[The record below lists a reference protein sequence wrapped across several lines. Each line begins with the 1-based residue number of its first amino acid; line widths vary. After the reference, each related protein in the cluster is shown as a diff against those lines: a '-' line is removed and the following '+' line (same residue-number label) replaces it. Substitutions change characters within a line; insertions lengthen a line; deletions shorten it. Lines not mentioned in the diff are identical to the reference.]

1 MKKYLFGFAAVIA
14 LGFSACTDDEPVNDG
29 PAVSPIVAK
38 WEVTDFTTRVQDS
51 MTNGN
56 LLDTTISET
65 YAANEMVIDLRANG
79 DAITTYEEDGMMD
92 SDTGYYTY
100 NAPILKLYEDKSDMT
115 DFNEY
120 TVTLSGNNVA
130 LKSKDFYETM
140 DFGGFPLTLKI
151 GLTINA
157 KKK

>member
-14 LGFSACTDDEPVNDG
+14 LGFSACTDDEPTTDN
-29 PAVSPIVAK
+29 PTVSPIVAK
-38 WEVTDFTTRVQDS
+38 WEVTDITSRVQDS

-56 LLDTTISET
+56 LLDTTISEM
-65 YAANEMVIDLRANG
+65 YAANEMVIDLRDNG
-79 DAITTYEEDGMMD
+79 DVITTYDDNGMID

-100 NAPILKLYEDKSDMT
+100 TAPILKLYEDKSNMT
-115 DFNEY
+115 EFEEY

-130 LKSKDFYETM
+130 LKGKDFYQTM
-140 DFGGFPLTLKI
+140 DFGGFPLSLKI
-151 GLTINA
+151 SITLNA

>member
-38 WEVTDFTTRVQDS
+38 LDVTDINSRVQDS

-56 LLDTTISET
+56 LFDTTISET

-92 SDTGYYTY
+92 SDTSYYTY

-115 DFNEY
+115 DFEEY
-120 TVTLSGNNVA
+120 TVTLSCNNVA
-130 LKSKDFYETM
+130 LKGQDFYETM
-140 DFGGFPLTLKI
+140 DF
-151 GLTINA
+151 
-157 KKK
+157 

>member
-14 LGFSACTDDEPVNDG
+14 LGFSACTDDEPTTDT
-29 PAVSPIVAK
+29 PTVSPIVAI
-38 WEVTDFTTRVQDS
+38 WEVTDITSRVQDS

-56 LLDTTISET
+56 LIDTTVSQT

-79 DAITTYEEDGMMD
+79 DVITTFDEDGMID

-100 NAPILKLYEDKSDMT
+100 NAPILKLYEDKTNMT
-115 DFNEY
+115 DFEEY

-130 LKSKDFYETM
+130 LKGKPFYETM
-140 DFGGFPLTLKI
+140 DFGGFPLSLKI
-151 GLTINA
+151 SVTLNA

>member
-38 WEVTDFTTRVQDS
+38 WEVTDVSSRVQDS
-51 MTNGN
+51 MTNGT
-56 LLDTTISET
+56 LLDTTISEM

-79 DAITTYEEDGMMD
+79 DAITTNDDGGMMD

-100 NAPILKLYEDKSDMT
+100 SAPILKLYEDKTDMT
-115 DFNEY
+115 DFEEY

-130 LKSKDFYETM
+130 LKGQDFYETM
-140 DFGGFPLTLKI
+140 DFRGFPLALKFSV
-151 GLTINA
+151 TINA